1 MTTSQTGSP
10 ADRDLQ
16 PHHRSM
22 LRDSQ
27 AAARRLERRQAD
39 LELVTRAALSEF
51 RGEEWEEIVGELAS
65 YGWGVAF
72 SWLLKGHMETRCK
85 EAGRPCP
92 RLHEYTR
99 RPEWAESLASDLM
112 IESIIRFRDEVL
124 VPGTWDPMKG
134 ASLKTYFVG
143 QMLKRFANVHREW
156 KRRELQPVLSTAE
169 LDLDGGHVSKLTT
182 EKAALDRAVMAAEL
196 EGLDE
201 LTLRVVE
208 LRAADRPREEIARTL
223 GVTLPTVDS
232 ILYKLRKAH
241 VA

>member
-1 MTTSQTGSP
+1 MTTSQSGP
-10 ADRDLQ
+10 PVDRDLQ
-16 PHHRSM
+16 PHHRLM

-27 AAARRLERRQAD
+27 AAARRLEQRQAD

-72 SWLLKGHMETRCK
+72 SWLLNGHMETKCK
-85 EAGRPCP
+85 QAGRPCP
-92 RLHEYTR
+92 RLHGHTR

-124 VPGTWDPMKG
+124 VPGKWDPMKG
-134 ASLKTYFVG
+134 ASLKTFFVG

-156 KRRELQPVLSTAE
+156 RRRELVPALTTAE
-169 LDLDGGHVSKLTT
+169 LKVDGAYVSTATT
-182 EKAALDRAVMAAEL
+182 ETAALDRASMAAEL
-196 EGLDE
+196 KGLDE
-201 LTLRVVE
+201 LALRVVE

-223 GVTLPTVDS
+223 GVTLPTIDS

>member
-1 MTTSQTGSP
+1 
-10 ADRDLQ
+10 
-16 PHHRSM
+16 
-22 LRDSQ
+22 
-27 AAARRLERRQAD
+27 
-39 LELVTRAALSEF
+39 
-51 RGEEWEEIVGELAS
+51 
-65 YGWGVAF
+65 
-72 SWLLKGHMETRCK
+72 
-85 EAGRPCP
+85 
-92 RLHEYTR
+92 
-99 RPEWAESLASDLM
+99 M